1 MCKERT
7 LTLWSLQPHH
17 LIFGIS
23 QSVQGFSFPVSF
35 PEPREV
41 TQFLPFEPV
50 LCAPGALC
58 ICVAHVRMQLIV
70 FTHWKP
76 VAALYV
82 TLHAP
87 CDKGFIT
94 VSLCSRTPSFVPRC
108 CKDAL
113 AAQPFL
119 DVVASLSRA
128 VTLSVA
134 FNLCQYCSFAFHPVN
149 FGWRNVPSNA
159 QEFCV
164 CLGGHT

>member
-1 MCKERT
+1 M
-7 LTLWSLQPHH
+7 
-17 LIFGIS
+17 
-23 QSVQGFSFPVSF
+23 
-35 PEPREV
+35 

-50 LCAPGALC
+50 LCAPDALC
-58 ICVAHVRMQLIV
+58 ISVAHVWMQLIV
-70 FTHWKP
+70 FIHWKP

-113 AAQPFL
+113 VAQRFL
-119 DVVASLSRA
+119 DMVASLSWA
-128 VTLSVA
+128 VALSVA

-149 FGWRNVPSNA
+149 FGWKNLPSNA
-159 QEFCV
+159 QELCV
-164 CLGGHT
+164 WWGSHLTVLSQF